1 MTPLSSLYLFMSMK
15 EYFQSLFEPELIEA
29 IEKQGNVI
37 SVKTD
42 DVVLEA
48 GQTVRAFP
56 FVISGLLK
64 ISRPE
69 ADGKELLLYYI
80 NPGESC
86 AMSFTCCMQQF
97 PSEIRAVAEEDS
109 ELLLLPVGVMDEW
122 LVKFPSWKSFV
133 MRTIRYRFQELLQ
146 TLDQVTFQKLD
157 DRLVYY
163 LKEKSKVTGSPL
175 LNLSHEQVA
184 TDLATSR
191 VVVSRLLKALEN
203 KKKLLLYRNQIRLLK
218 DL

>member
-1 MTPLSSLYLFMSMK
+1 MSMK